1 MAVFK
6 SLAEVL
12 AGEKIK
18 IRKTSSTASGYYW
31 YTDSD
36 KGGTVSKAAAEM
48 LEEDG
53 KMDKSKYQFCDSKWS
68 ATDEATG
75 EVKTYKTLML
85 TLKARID
92 GEDAFEC
99 DITDED
105 WGLHRLFKAGIDFW
119 MWESEGEGG

>member
-12 AGEKIK
+12 AGEQIR

-31 YTDSD
+31 YTDSN
-36 KGGTVSKAAAEM
+36 KGGAVSKAAAEM

-53 KMDKSKYQFCDSKWS
+53 KMDKTKYQFCSSSWQE
-68 ATDEATG
+68 ADEKTG
-75 EVKTYKTLML
+75 EVKTYKTVML
-85 TLKARID
+85 TLKARLD
-92 GEDAFEC
+92 GEDAFVA

-105 WGLHRLFKAGIDFW
+105 
-119 MWESEGEGG
+119 